1 MANEFVIKKGL
12 ILKADSQLT
21 GSLGVS
27 GDVSGVSGSFSYITG
42 NSPLTISS
50 SLLTIKGG
58 VQNLSCCNVTHCI
71 TASIFSGSHEG
82 DGSQLTNLPS
92 DPILNATPTLGK
104 YSPDSTQGNTTF
116 VFNSISAFSFDLPR
130 ETGWG
135 SDCYPIGTR
144 FKVMNIGAGTTT
156 ISRQHTSV
164 TFYHSGSA
172 ANTDFGI
179 EQYEVANMEKI
190 AGTTTPTWSC
200 YP

>member
-1 MANEFVIKKGL
+1 MANEFVIKNGFHSKD
-12 ILKADSQLT
+12 DSQVT
-21 GSLGVS
+21 GSLNISVS
-27 GDVSGVSGSFSYITG
+27 
-42 NSPLTISS
+42 
-50 SLLTIKGG
+50 
-58 VQNLSCCNVTHCI
+58 
-71 TASIFSGSHEG
+71 ASAAVFSGSTYYG

-92 DPILNATPTLGK
+92 DPILNATPTLGGE
-104 YSPDSTQGNTTF
+104 YSPDNTQGNTTF

-156 ISRQHTSV
+156 ISRQHTSIA
-164 TFYHSGSA
+164 FYHSGSA
-172 ANTDFGI
+172 ANADFDI
-179 EQYEVANMEKI
+179 EQYEVVNMEKI